1 MKPVVLFW
9 AQHLLGSG
17 HLRRTAAIA
26 RALAA
31 RGVDA
36 VVASGGFPL
45 SNLDLGDARLV
56 QLPALRAAD
65 EGFSGLID
73 QAGEAASEALMAERQ
88 GQLTGLLDNLQP
100 SALVTET
107 FPFGRRQL
115 RHEVLGL
122 LDHAGGLERPPVTVC
137 SVRDILQRPSKP
149 ERFDTMLALALE
161 RYDHI
166 LVHGD
171 PRLAAFG
178 ETFPHAAALGQ
189 RLIHTGYIAADW
201 EPPEDRDGA
210 GADEII
216 VSAGSGATG
225 AALLAAARQARALSD
240 QAANR
245 TWRLLSGEPRAANPG
260 GGAGEESEQ
269 GIIIE
274 SNRADFRDLL
284 ARCAVSVSQ
293 GGYNTITDLI
303 AARARAVVVPYV
315 GQGETEQT
323 ERSRR
328 LAGMGSVMVLHEAD
342 LAPQSLAQAVDAA
355 FDLSPLSADLIDL
368 GGAGYSAERLCTWIG
383 HV

>member
-1 MKPVVLFW
+1 MRPAVLFW
-9 AQHLLGSG
+9 VQHLLGSG

-65 EGFSGLID
+65 EGFSSLVD
-73 QAGEAASEALMAERQ
+73 QQGVPSSEALMAERRAR
-88 GQLTGLLDNLQP
+88 LSDLLESLQP
-100 SALVTET
+100 AALVTET

-122 LDHAGGLERPPVTVC
+122 LDRADDLARPPVTVS
-137 SVRDILQRPSKP
+137 SVRDILQQPSKP

-171 PRLAAFG
+171 PRLAGFG

-189 RLIHTGYIAADW
+189 RLVHTGYIAADW
-201 EPPEDRDGA
+201 TLPEDMTGDGD
-210 GADEII
+210 GEVI
-216 VSAGSGATG
+216 VSAGSGSTG
-225 AALLAAARQARALSD
+225 TALLEAAKQARPLSEH
-240 QAANR
+240 AANR
-245 TWRLLSGEPRAANPG
+245 TWRLLSGEPHARLPG
-260 GGAGEESEQ
+260 EPAIGDAEP
-269 GIIIE
+269 GIIVE
-274 SNRADFRDLL
+274 NNRADFRDLL

-303 AARARAVVVPYV
+303 AARARAVIVPYV
-315 GQGETEQT
+315 GEGETEQT
-323 ERSRR
+323 ERARR
-328 LAGMGSVMVLHEAD
+328 LAAMVAVMVLDEVD
-342 LAPQSLAQAVDAA
+342 LAPRSLAQAVDAA

-368 GGAGYSAERLCTWIG
+368 HGAQYSAERLCTWID